1 MFYIEGATI
10 GREDGIGAT
19 IIGDAVYNPQHFREE
34 RIEILHGLIR
44 AHSLA
49 TLVTVSARG
58 LEASHVPLLLD
69 PDPMPR
75 GTLRGHLSR
84 ANPQWRDLPAD
95 AAALAIF
102 SGPQHYVSPSWY
114 PSKRE
119 HGRVVPTWNYAV
131 VHAYGR
137 LRLIEDEERLL
148 GIVRELTRT
157 HEAGQERPWKVEDA
171 PKEFVDG
178 QLKAIIGF
186 EMAIERLEGK
196 WKTSQNRPPA
206 DRAGVAA
213 ALRALGDEESVAM
226 GDLVAGAAEE

>member
-1 MFYIEGATI
+1 
-10 GREDGIGAT
+10 
-19 IIGDAVYNPQHFREE
+19 VYNPQHFREE

-49 TLVTVSARG
+49 TLVTLNASG

-69 PDPMPR
+69 PDPAPR
-75 GTLRGHLSR
+75 GTLRGHFSR
-84 ANPQWRDLPAD
+84 ANPQWRDFSAD
-95 AAALAIF
+95 VPALAIF

-131 VHAYGR
+131 VHAYGP
-137 LRLIEDEERLL
+137 LRLIEDEERLR

-157 HEAGQERPWKVEDA
+157 HEAGSERPWNVEDA

-178 QLKAIIGF
+178 QLKAIIGI

-196 WKTSQNRPPA
+196 WKVSQNRPEA

-213 ALRALGDEESVAM
+213 ALRSLGGAESAAM
-226 GDLVAGAAEE
+226 GDLVDRAAEEERR